1 MVRNQEDGQDKI
13 LSGEGISDDDIYEAM
28 KDIPGYLD
36 ITPGDLKEIFRLAYR
51 HALRRIASA
60 VRARHIMTGTVHSVA
75 ADTPLKDVA
84 DLMAEKNV
92 SGVPVHD
99 GTGTVVG
106 VISEKDFLRHMGAT
120 EPVHAMR
127 VISACLQGKGCV
139 AAPIRSARARDIMSA
154 PPITVTE
161 DTTLFEIMGLF
172 NEKNINRVPVVDD
185 AKRLTGIVSRADV
198 MTARLAKG
206 TGA

>member
-1 MVRNQEDGQDKI
+1 MVKKRDDRQDSILDGED
-13 LSGEGISDDDIYEAM
+13 LSDEDIYEAM

-36 ITPGDLKEIFRLAYR
+36 ITPGDLKEIFRLSYR

-60 VRARHIMTGTVHSVA
+60 VRARDIMTRNVHSVT
-75 ADTPLKDVA
+75 ADAPLKEVA
-84 DLMAEKNV
+84 DLMAEKNI

-99 GTGTVVG
+99 GTGKVVG
-106 VISEKDFLRHMGAT
+106 VISEKDFLLHMGAT

-139 AAPIRSARARDIMSA
+139 AAPIRSARARDIMSS

-161 DTTLFEIMGLF
+161 ERTLFEIMGLF
-172 NEKNINRVPVVDD
+172 NERSINRVPVVDESD
-185 AKRLTGIVSRADV
+185 RLIGLVSRADV
-198 MTARLAKG
+198 MAARLEKG
-206 TGA
+206 RR